1 MQLQYRL
8 EMQMRTTLNISE
20 DMLGEISRLSGVKC
34 KTEIIDKAL
43 REMLDRLRRQ
53 KLKGAWGKIAI
64 DMNVRDLRRK
74 ELDE

>member
-1 MQLQYRL
+1 
-8 EMQMRTTLNISE
+8 MRTTLNISE
-20 DMLGEISRLSGVKC
+20 NVLGEISRISGVKN
-34 KTEIIDKAL
+34 KTAIIDTAL

-64 DMNVRDLRRK
+64 DLDVRKLRRR

>member
-1 MQLQYRL
+1 
-8 EMQMRTTLNISE
+8 MRTTLNIAG
-20 DMLGEISRLSGVKC
+20 DVLGEISRLSGVKC

-53 KLKGAWGKIAI
+53 KLKGAWGKIAV
-64 DMNVRDLRRK
+64 DLDVRELRRR

>member
-1 MQLQYRL
+1 
-8 EMQMRTTLNISE
+8 MRTTLNISE
-20 DMLGEISRLSGVKC
+20 NILGEISRLSGVTC

-64 DMNVRDLRRK
+64 DLNVRDLRWR
-74 ELDE
+74 ELSE

>member
-1 MQLQYRL
+1 
-8 EMQMRTTLNISE
+8 MRTTLNISA
-20 DMLGEISRLSGVKC
+20 DVLGEISRLSGVKC

-64 DMNVRDLRRK
+64 DLDVRKLRQR
-74 ELDE
+74 ELGE

>member
-1 MQLQYRL
+1 
-8 EMQMRTTLNISE
+8 MQMRTTLNIANE
-20 DMLGEISRLSGVKC
+20 VLGEISRLSGVKC

-64 DMNVRDLRRK
+64 NLDVRELRRR
-74 ELDE
+74 ELGE

>member
-1 MQLQYRL
+1 
-8 EMQMRTTLNISE
+8 MRTTLNISE
-20 DMLGEISRLSGVKC
+20 KILGEISKLSGVTC

-64 DMNVRDLRRK
+64 DLDVRKLRRR
-74 ELDE
+74 ELGE

>member
-1 MQLQYRL
+1 
-8 EMQMRTTLNISE
+8 MRTTLNISE
-20 DMLGEISRLSGVKC
+20 AMLGEISRLSGVTC

-64 DMNVRDLRRK
+64 DLDAQELRRR

>member
-1 MQLQYRL
+1 MK
-8 EMQMRTTLNISE
+8 TTLNISG
-20 DMLGEISRLSGVKC
+20 DVLSEISRLSGVKS

-53 KLKGAWGKIAI
+53 KLKGAWGKISV
-64 DMNVRDLRRK
+64 DLDVRKLRNR